1 MIIFVQ
7 ILLACPKITKLDIT
21 MNVVIKTSR
30 EEYDSPKISVMSIR
44 AERGFAGSGTEGGM
58 YVDDMREVEDT
69 WD

>member
-1 MIIFVQ
+1 
-7 ILLACPKITKLDIT
+7 